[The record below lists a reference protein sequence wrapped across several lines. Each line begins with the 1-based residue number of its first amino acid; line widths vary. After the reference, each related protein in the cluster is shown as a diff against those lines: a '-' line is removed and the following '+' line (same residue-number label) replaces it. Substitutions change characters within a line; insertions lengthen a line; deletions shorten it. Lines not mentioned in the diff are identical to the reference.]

1 MHRTNNLSC
10 ADTHL
15 HRQCVGHYPVHGAL
29 SERVKVFVWP
39 PHKLWFEPVAT
50 FPVVLVHAQV
60 QLHGQICGVAAEITK
75 I

>member
-1 MHRTNNLSC
+1 M
-10 ADTHL
+10 HL
-15 HRQCVGHYPVHGAL
+15 HGQRVGHYPVHGAL
-29 SERVKVFVWP
+29 GERVKVLVRP

-60 QLHGQICGVAAEITK
+60 QLHGQICGVMAAITK